1 MVWTQEQHTLT
12 ENDHLGDWSPE
23 KDCSSQD
30 SSRPD
35 DEVRFKLLGEKE
47 FFFYF
52 ARNIRESGVI
62 YYNKDAFDKNVFF
75 FKATMCLRP
84 RVQFARQFGAK
95 QLHILL
101 SGQNE
106 FQ

>member
-47 FFFYF
+47 FCLQKRATEYK
-52 ARNIRESGVI
+52 VI
-62 YYNKDAFDKNVFF
+62 S
-75 FKATMCLRP
+75 TCL
-84 RVQFARQFGAK
+84 F
-95 QLHILL
+95 
-101 SGQNE
+101 
-106 FQ
+106 